1 MMFGDSTNFEKEFI
15 QRTKENICALDKAG
29 SPYDI
34 TQFINSML
42 GLLIIPK
49 EKYYKQLQD
58 SMIDSTLLQKVLSC
72 CRPSQNLQY
81 TVRRLRNAVS
91 HGHLKFEAE
100 KYPDGTIG
108 DEIKRITFR
117 DEDKNKPGDI
127 FIAKLEVDLLKRFV
141 LAFADSIITLT

>member
-1 MMFGDSTNFEKEFI
+1 MMYSDPINFEKEFI
-15 QRTKENICALDKAG
+15 QRTKKNICALDKAG

-49 EKYYKQLQD
+49 EKHYVRLQD
-58 SMIDSTLLQKVLSC
+58 SMIDSSLLQKVQSC
-72 CRPSQNLQY
+72 CHPAEDLQN

-91 HGHLKFEAE
+91 HGHLKFESE
-100 KYPDGTIG
+100 KHPNGLIG

-117 DEDKNKPGDI
+117 DENKKRPGDI
-127 FIAKLEVDLLKRFV
+127 FVARFEVDLLKRFV
-141 LAFADSIITLT
+141 LAFADAISTLT